1 MMERGAKPNGEK
13 SYYTPLRN
21 RWKFHMHNR
30 VHIMLSTLMLGVSSL
45 AAAQNAYPTKP
56 LRLIVTFAPGGT
68 ADLLGR
74 TVGQEL
80 STRLAQPVVIDN
92 KSGAGGVLGADIG
105 AKAAPDGYTLVL
117 SNAAAHA
124 SATAINKNLPYDA
137 VRDFAHI
144 SLICEIPQTFVVHK
158 DFPAATLEAFIAEA
172 KRNPGKINFGTAGVG
187 SMGHFAGE
195 LLKVTAGIDIR
206 HVPYKGTAPANIDLI
221 ANRVQMMFQN
231 GPEAQTHIR
240 AGSIKLLAVTGDRR
254 SPQFPDTPTFI
265 EAGLPSFVTYT
276 WYGMSAPRGTPPAI
290 VALLN
295 KHLNSILNQPAVNKR
310 LTELGV
316 EVRATISSGI
326 RTLCRQRSEK
336 ISGGCA
342 AREDYAGL
350 IAPSL

>member
-1 MMERGAKPNGEK
+1 MKNTFQLLPVMMG
-13 SYYTPLRN
+13 
-21 RWKFHMHNR
+21 
-30 VHIMLSTLMLGVSSL
+30 L
-45 AAAQNAYPTKP
+45 ALPATSAAQNLYPAKP
-56 LRLIVTFAPGGT
+56 LRLVVTFPAGGT

-74 TVGQEL
+74 IIGQEMAQ
-80 STRLAQPVVIDN
+80 RLNQPVVIDN
-92 KSGAGGVLGADIG
+92 KGGVGGVLGSDLV

-124 SATAINKNLPYDA
+124 SATAINKNMPYDA

-144 SLICEIPQTFVVHK
+144 SLICVIPQTFVVHK
-158 DFPAATLEAFIAEA
+158 DFPAASLEAFIAEA

-265 EAGLPSFVTYT
+265 EAGLPTFVTYT
-276 WYGMSAPRGTPPAI
+276 WYGMSAPRGTPAAI
-290 VALLN
+290 VATLN
-295 KHLNSILNQPAVNKR
+295 KQLNTILGQPSINKR

-316 EVRATISSGI
+316 EVRVT
-326 RTLCRQRSEK
+326 T
-336 ISGGCA
+336 A
-342 AREDYAGL
+342 ADYARFVASEGKKFQDVAKRAK
-350 IAPSL
+350 IASD